1 MRLLKEIRNLL
12 GNYHA
17 KSGMY
22 HYYRNEYTQAVEFL
36 RKALK
41 NEENLTPAERRGARH
56 YLTLALMDS
65 AAKLEEKGELEAGVE
80 QLSQA
85 SEVSPSFPD
94 IPFRLGRLL
103 ERLDRPEEAA
113 RHYSQAIEKNGE
125 YLEARVA
132 LGFCLLRSGSKVE
145 AAEAFRGALEVRV
158 RQIEAPC
165 SLGFERLERDDVAGA
180 EAAFR
185 DAFLSRPYLAELH
198 LQRALERVSDE
209 RYEEALDELSHALE
223 FSPGYPDLHNLR
235 GVVLCELERPD
246 EAIEAFRASASLN
259 EIYIVPR
266 LNLAFAYLRA
276 GRYKE
281 AEIELESILE
291 IDPSEPAA
299 IAQLEKLREGRLPE
313 KRRPISR
320 GSAR

>member
-41 NEENLTPAERRGARH
+41 DEKNLSPSERRAARH

-65 AAKLEEKGELEAGVE
+65 AAKLEAKGELEAGAE
-80 QLSQA
+80 QLRQA
-85 SEVSPSFPD
+85 SEVSPGFPD
-94 IPFRLGRLL
+94 IPFRLGRVL
-103 ERLDRPEEAA
+103 ERLERPEEAA
-113 RHYSQAIEKNGE
+113 GQYAQAIKKNAD

-132 LGFCLLRSGSKVE
+132 LGFCLLRAGSTAD
-145 AAEAFRGALEVRV
+145 AARAFRGALEVRT

-165 SLGFERLERDDVAGA
+165 DLGFERLERGDVAGA

-209 RYEEALDELSHALE
+209 RYEEAVDELNRALE

-235 GVVLCELERPD
+235 GVVLCELDRPD
-246 EAIEAFRASASLN
+246 EAIEAFRASATLN
-259 EIYIVPR
+259 ESYMVPR

-291 IDPSEPAA
+291 VDPSEPAA
-299 IAQLEKLREGRLPE
+299 IAQLEELRAGRLPE